1 MNKKIARL
9 GILLVVIIFLN
20 AWSFARTT
28 AQTEKS
34 AGALTLDQ
42 LTTAAKHY
50 FRDTAEFP
58 LLQKTTF
65 AVVDASGRAR
75 KIQNVSA
82 EYVFRGYNRGTKTA
96 SGRVHGEV
104 SMWAGMTGAKTFK
117 ASMSSAVWTIVA
129 GDELFADPGELTF
142 EAGETGTANGML
154 TARLK
159 PATPCPALTM
169 NDHAAWY
176 VPDHKCGPSEFLL
189 DNDLSFQKFT
199 IDVAG
204 LPASV
209 TLDVFGPCTLQRYH
223 AEVEFQSVA
232 VQGQK
237 EPFLV
242 PKLVTATLE
251 TNKGNIVITS
261 VYEPNPAARP
271 H

>member
-1 MNKKIARL
+1 MNKKIVCL
-9 GILLVVIIFLN
+9 GILLARLIFLN
-20 AWSFARTT
+20 SSSFIGTNP
-28 AQTEKS
+28 QSEKP
-34 AGALTLDQ
+34 AGTLTLDQ

-75 KIQNVSA
+75 KVQNVSA

-96 SGRVHGEV
+96 GARIHGEV

-117 ASMSSAVWTIVA
+117 ASTNSAVWTIVA
-129 GDELFADPGELTF
+129 GEELFADPGEF
-142 EAGETGTANGML
+142 IFQAGETGKPNGIL
-154 TARLK
+154 TASLK
-159 PATPCPALTM
+159 PAQPCPAVTM

-176 VPDHKCGPSEFLL
+176 VPDHRCGSGEFLL
-189 DNDLSFQKFT
+189 NSDLSFQKFT
-199 IDVAG
+199 MDVAG

-209 TLDVFGPCTLQRYH
+209 ELDPFGQCTLQRYH

-242 PKLVTATLE
+242 PKLVTATIE
-251 TNKGNIVITS
+251 TNKGKIIITS
-261 VYEPNPAARP
+261 VYEPSLAARP

>member
-1 MNKKIARL
+1 MNKKIACL
-9 GILLVVIIFLN
+9 GMLFAGLLFLN
-20 AWSFARTT
+20 AWSFARTKSQ
-28 AQTEKS
+28 AEKQ
-34 AGALTLDQ
+34 AGNLTLDQ
-42 LTTAAKHY
+42 LTTAAKRY

-75 KIQNVSA
+75 KVQTVSG

-96 SGRVHGEV
+96 SARVHGEV
-104 SMWAGMTGAKTFK
+104 SMWAGMTGAKAFK

-129 GDELFADPGELTF
+129 GHQLFADPGELIF
-142 EAGETGTANGML
+142 EGGETGAANGIL

-159 PATPCPALTM
+159 PAIPCPVVTM
-169 NDHAAWY
+169 KDHGEWY
-176 VPDHKCGPSEFLL
+176 VPDHKCGPSEFHLN
-189 DNDLSFQKFT
+189 NDPSFQKFI
-199 IDVAG
+199 IDVDG

-209 TLDVFGPCTLQRYH
+209 TLDAFGPCTLQRYH
-223 AEVEFQSVA
+223 AEVEFQSVMM
-232 VQGQK
+232 QGQK

-251 TNKGNIVITS
+251 TNKGKIIITS
-261 VYEPNPAARP
+261 TYEPNSAARP